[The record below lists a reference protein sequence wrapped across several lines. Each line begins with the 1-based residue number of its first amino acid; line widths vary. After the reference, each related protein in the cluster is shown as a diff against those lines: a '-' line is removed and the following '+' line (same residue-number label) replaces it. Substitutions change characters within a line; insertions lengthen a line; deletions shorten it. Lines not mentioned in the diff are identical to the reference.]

1 MSRAPLVEGTGAA
14 TAQVVPWLLPG
25 DALSNDALAIAAQLA
40 PRGQTTLH
48 CRGPVHPGLQSL
60 VTAGDPPA
68 RARVLV
74 HIDER
79 EADTGHVE
87 GASVVAR
94 VHALAP
100 PRPERIRFERYDAV
114 LAGSSWTGSRAAD
127 RGADHVAVVPPF
139 LPLDA
144 FLDAYTDLGSHA
156 DAVVVVGPF
165 RRDSALPDAVLV
177 DHELRAHFAP
187 QVRLCAIGRAT
198 EEPMVRV
205 VSALC
210 DELRLGSPWAGH
222 LGHGDYV
229 HAIGSGAVVL
239 HVGGPSAFGSALVEA
254 MAIGTPV
261 VARAGGAVA
270 ETLGGAGILLPADAD
285 PFLIAEAVWAVVS
298 DSALR
303 DRLRTAGRGRAQQ
316 LAPAASAVLLDQALA
331 SVGWW

>member
-1 MSRAPLVEGTGAA
+1 MVAGTGVA

-40 PRGQTTLH
+40 LRGPTTLH
-48 CRGPVHPGLQSL
+48 CGGPVHPGLRSL
-60 VTAGDPPA
+60 VTAGDPS
-68 RARVLV
+68 RQVCVLV

-79 EADTGHVE
+79 EAAAPRVE
-87 GASVVAR
+87 GASLVAR
-94 VHALAP
+94 VHALAS
-100 PRPERIRFERYDAV
+100 PRPERIRFERCDAV

-127 RGADHVAVVPPF
+127 RGAGHVAVVPPL

-144 FLDAYTDLGSHA
+144 FLEAYTDLGSNA
-156 DAVVVVGPF
+156 DAVVIVGPF
-165 RRDSALPDAVLV
+165 RRDCALPDAVLV

-187 QVRLCAIGRAT
+187 QVRLRAVGRSTDVPVA
-198 EEPMVRV
+198 RA

-210 DELRLGSPWAGH
+210 DELRLGSPFAGH
-222 LGHGDYV
+222 LGHADYV
-229 HAIGSGAVVL
+229 RAIGSGAVML
-239 HVGGPSAFGSALVEA
+239 SVGGPSAFGSALVEA

-316 LAPAASAVLLDQALA
+316 LAPAASAVLLNQALA